1 MATIKEYIKIYK
13 NLSFEECDLNIN
25 DIIIFSELSYIDWSN
40 IVPPDNTKITLGE
53 AGKLYFQTNKPKD
66 KYLSVFVQNN
76 IENLKNIITGKRY
89 KNIRLAH
96 YKKYVDKEK
105 QFGAIC
111 IYFEKEKVFV
121 SFEGTDDTVI
131 GWKEDFVLGYHFPII
146 SQNYAVD
153 YLNEVI
159 TDEDKVIYVG
169 GHSKGGNLA
178 MTASMYAKDDIFDRI
193 KYIYNLDGPGF
204 REKEYSSKEFKKIL
218 SKLQM
223 YVPEDSIIGM
233 LLYNTNDYT
242 VVKSVVK
249 GLKQHNCNT
258 WQCFG
263 SFLEEGKLS
272 KFSIKINN
280 KIKIWSK
287 KYSDEKLE
295 KMIITFFSILENN
308 NIESFYELKK
318 ILHKL
323 NLSTEQQ
330 RNLLLCGYFYLYL
343 FFISSAAN
351 RITHRLVLQLVECLT
366 GISIASKMILSAIIW
381 GFADD
386 FKNGVCSVG
395 IK

>member
-146 SQNYAVD
+146 SQNYAIK
-153 YLNEVI
+153 YLNAVV

-178 MTASMYAKDDIFDRI
+178 MTASMYVKDDIFDRM

-218 SKLQM
+218 PKLQM

-242 VVKSVVK
+242 VVKSVEK

-272 KFSIKINN
+272 KFSIKINS
-280 KIKIWSK
+280 KIKSWSK

-318 ILHKL
+318 MSWSQIVKLINEVSGLDEETKKLYFEALKELILTK
-323 NLSTEQQ
+323 
-330 RNLLLCGYFYLYL
+330 
-343 FFISSAAN
+343 
-351 RITHRLVLQLVECLT
+351 
-366 GISIASKMILSAIIW
+366 
-381 GFADD
+381 
-386 FKNGVCSVG
+386 
-395 IK
+395 